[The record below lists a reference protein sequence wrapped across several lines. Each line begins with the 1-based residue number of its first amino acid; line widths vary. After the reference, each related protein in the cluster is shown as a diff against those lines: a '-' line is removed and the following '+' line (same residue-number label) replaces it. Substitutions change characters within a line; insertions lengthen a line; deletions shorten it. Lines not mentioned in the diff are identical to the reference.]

1 MTWTRPQSE
10 RVPSPPEEAAPNRFP
25 HKNSAIQPAL
35 CASPPRP
42 LPRRDPIDGPGP
54 LDFLVSLFFS
64 DSQVTSPKMSAK
76 TSPKRVTVEQTP
88 FVIPDLTIKDLLSAI
103 P

>member
-1 MTWTRPQSE
+1 
-10 RVPSPPEEAAPNRFP
+10 
-25 HKNSAIQPAL
+25 
-35 CASPPRP
+35 
-42 LPRRDPIDGPGP
+42 
-54 LDFLVSLFFS
+54 
-64 DSQVTSPKMSAK
+64 MSAK